1 MARVRCPDVCSHLK
15 LPPPV
20 LKLATLF
27 LPVLDSLIRL
37 ALRTRV
43 STPFVYYHPG
53 LLSSWLSCR
62 PPAEMRDGE
71 PQRSSIDLDLLLS
84 LLPRP
89 CHVPESAPLQVLRII
104 LISRVNISLVRPRR
118 SQTLRGSTGIFIPTG
133 LNSDTVL
140 YPDVHIPQTRA
151 NTLVT
156 RNSFRTAER
165 CAVFRRQAASYL
177 R

>member
-62 PPAEMRDGE
+62 LQAPSRDARWRTPTILDRPRSPALSAPSSLPRARE
-71 PQRSSIDLDLLLS
+71 RSASSSPYNSDQS
-84 LLPRP
+84 REYLPRP
-89 CHVPESAPLQVLRII
+89 APPFSDPEGVDG
-104 LISRVNISLVRPRR
+104 NIHTNWLE
-118 SQTLRGSTGIFIPTG
+118 F
-133 LNSDTVL
+133 
-140 YPDVHIPQTRA
+140 
-151 NTLVT
+151 
-156 RNSFRTAER
+156 
-165 CAVFRRQAASYL
+165 
-177 R
+177 